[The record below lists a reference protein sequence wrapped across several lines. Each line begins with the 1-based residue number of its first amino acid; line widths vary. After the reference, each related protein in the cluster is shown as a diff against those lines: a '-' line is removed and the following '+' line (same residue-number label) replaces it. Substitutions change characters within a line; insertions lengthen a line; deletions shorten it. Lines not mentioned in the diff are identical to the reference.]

1 MPEDELLEV
10 LDAHGR
16 SILFMPR
23 GTVLRQKLPHRAVL
37 IGLLDQEQK
46 IYIREQRWK
55 GSRKLWDISAAGLV
69 LAGES
74 AEDCARRAMWKTL
87 GIREP
92 ALTLLGKIAPSP
104 RTEWRQS
111 IIFVSRPAR
120 ALINT
125 PPEKNCAGIFVDQDE
140 LAALRREMPEL
151 LSPNLLLAAV
161 TALIW
166 RDQAI

>member
-10 LDAHGR
+10 LDTYGR
-16 SILFMPR
+16 PFLFMPQR
-23 GTVLRQKLPHRAVL
+23 TVLRQKLPHRAVL

-46 IYIREQRWK
+46 IYIHEQHWK
-55 GSRKLWDISAAGLV
+55 GSRKLWDISAAGLA

-92 ALTLLGKIAPSP
+92 ALRLLGKIAPSQ
-104 RTEWRQS
+104 RTEWRQN
-111 IIFVSRPAR
+111 IIFVSRPSR
-120 ALINT
+120 ALINA
-125 PPEKNCAGIFVDQDE
+125 PPEKDCSGIFVDQDE

-151 LSPNLLLAAV
+151 LSPNLLLEAV

-166 RDQAI
+166 QGQAI